1 MQKWPKDD
9 VEGLEGVVFR
19 ATIGGIAVLLIHG
32 VHPSPRS
39 VEREC
44 CLLVVLESTE
54 CVSLIVCVYQARDQ
68 DRYSTNSDVYL
79 LLSRAWIGAGAYQR
93 YCYCMH
99 VFRACLQNP
108 EDPAAAWQQIVLA
121 DKENVDKMRQF
132 YLRKQVDL
140 QVQFRTWRFCDVRVR
155 VRVRPDP
162 KP

>member
-44 CLLVVLESTE
+44 CLLVPQESTK
-54 CVSLIVCVYQARDQ
+54 CVSLIICVYQARDQ
-68 DRYSTNSDVYL
+68 DRYSPNSDVYL
-79 LLSRAWIGAGAYQR
+79 WITRAWIGAGAYQR

-108 EDPAAAWQQIVLA
+108 TYPAVAWQQIVLA
-121 DKENVDKMRQF
+121 DKENVDQMRKF

-140 QVQFRTWRFCDVRVR
+140 QVQS
-155 VRVRPDP
+155 RPCRCGARRCACACACAS
-162 KP
+162 